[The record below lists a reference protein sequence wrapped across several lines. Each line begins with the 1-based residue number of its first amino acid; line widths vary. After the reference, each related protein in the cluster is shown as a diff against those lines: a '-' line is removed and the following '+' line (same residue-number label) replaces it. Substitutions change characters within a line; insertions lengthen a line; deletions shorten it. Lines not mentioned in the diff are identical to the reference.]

1 MMEGVGMT
9 ISGGNVDEWLGGL
22 HGSELDERRKAALQR
37 KAPAEQALARLGAD
51 GRKRDTRRKIV
62 IGGVVVALAR
72 RDPSFA
78 RGLREMLDRELS
90 APRDRSLVGL
100 PSRNEQSGE

>member
-1 MMEGVGMT
+1 MPILGSDVE
-9 ISGGNVDEWLGGL
+9 EWLGGL
-22 HGSELDERRKAALQR
+22 SNDQIDERRKIALQR
-37 KAPAEQALARLGAD
+37 KARAEQALNRLGAD
-51 GRKRDTRRKIV
+51 GRKRDTRRKIL

-78 RGLREMLDRELS
+78 KGLREMLDRELA

-100 PSRNEQSGE
+100 PSRNEQSEEGHS